1 MQYYYTNQM
10 TLICSNY
17 LQLVK
22 NQPKTYSGKIMKHIL
37 RHAAT
42 KFAKLKPGEETAQE
56 ALYKDEL
63 QEIFED
69 FHYNQVGEENLQIY
83 LDPLACY

>member
-1 MQYYYTNQM
+1 M
-10 TLICSNY
+10 LICLNY
-17 LQLVK
+17 LQFVK
-22 NQPKTYSGKIMKHIL
+22 SQPKTFSGKIIKHVL

-42 KFAKLKPGEETAQE
+42 MFVKLKPGEETTHE

-69 FHYNQVGEENLQIY
+69 FQYNRVSEENPQIHFD
-83 LDPLACY
+83 LLACY

>member
-1 MQYYYTNQM
+1 MSIC
-10 TLICSNY
+10 LIY
-17 LQLVK
+17 LQFIK

-42 KFAKLKPGEETAQE
+42 EFAKLKPGEETAQE
-56 ALYKDEL
+56 ALYKEEL

-69 FHYNQVGEENLQIY
+69 FHYNQVGEENPQIHFV
-83 LDPLACY
+83 PLACY